1 MKYTAQAPQKNI
13 FHTLFFALFLSL
25 VLSGCAATVTRGANG
40 ALKWEQCTPIL
51 SGERAGVSVRCS
63 TNGQKHEKKLMEE
76 IGKKLPD
83 DQARD
88 LLDNYQ
94 QELGVMDVDSG
105 GKWSAAWCSL
115 APTGTRPGRWTH
127 ECDRARHRRPRCIG

>member
-1 MKYTAQAPQKNI
+1 MKYTKQAPKKNI

-63 TNGQKHEKKLMEE
+63 TNGQKHEKTEKKDTQEE
-76 IGKKLPD
+76 RFTESVLF
-83 DQARD
+83 
-88 LLDNYQ
+88 Y
-94 QELGVMDVDSG
+94 
-105 GKWSAAWCSL
+105 W
-115 APTGTRPGRWTH
+115 
-127 ECDRARHRRPRCIG
+127 